1 MATFK
6 IHEIQPEELSRIC
19 QLLVVSGFVRK
30 SCMGYSFT
38 QDCGDGT
45 TRTLRL
51 IETRSGEYTDSWMA
65 SRINFSGDQ
74 VCNPEIIMTADL
86 IQKLRSGKLA
96 KKEAK

>member
-19 QLLVVSGFVRK
+19 QLLVSNDFFRK

-45 TRTLRL
+45 TRVVRL

-65 SRINFSGDQ
+65 SRVDKSGDQ

-86 IQKLRSGKLA
+86 IQKLSSGKLV